1 MIRVV
6 KWHLGVVEWLGRYT
20 RPRGP
25 EIEILTIHLADCV
38 KKLTKEFFM
47 ISADINNSS

>member
-6 KWHLGVVEWLGRYT
+6 KWHQGVVEWLGRYT
-20 RPRGP
+20 RPGGP
-25 EIEILTIHLADCV
+25 EIEILTIHLAACV
-38 KKLTKEFFM
+38 KTLAREFYM

>member
-25 EIEILTIHLADCV
+25 EIEILTIHLAACV
-38 KKLTKEFFM
+38 KKLAREFFI